1 MSEDIFVRTK
11 QLLEHYVQEL
21 DRHSL
26 GDEHADQA
34 QAIIDELNT
43 LIKNKAFIKHLEE
56 EIDEEERKMVSEDI
70 AAEILNGKF
79 CIGGNCED

>member
-11 QLLEHYVQEL
+11 QLLEYYVQEL

-26 GDEHADQA
+26 GDEYADQA
-34 QAIIDELNT
+34 QAIIDELKT